1 MGVDTTQHDLV
12 RENQSLAAEL
22 AEARALIYALR
33 RGEVDA
39 LVSSEGDAVYGIQ
52 LIALAVDEAHTY
64 VDALT
69 IVLKK
74 LCEATGFVYGDAWAM
89 TSNGRTLER
98 TSAWY
103 GACSEAVVLRESLA
117 RLVVD
122 PPDASLMQALTNS
135 DAQWIHVEDL
145 QHSPRA
151 EAIRSCGM
159 QTGLV
164 LSLMKGRDLMAVLG
178 LWKQERQVRDNAAV
192 VNARRILKQC
202 AAFVHRK
209 REQEALQQTL
219 VTLERTVQDRSR
231 EMAELYGRLS
241 DQSAKRELAERLS
254 RDRQQAVALSEQELT
269 KQTMLLQSILDS
281 MAEGVLVTDPPG
293 RVLQCNPAARN
304 VLGAVPAHVAPEL
317 WPDIY
322 GLYEPDK
329 LTRIASEQMP
339 LVRALR
345 GEKSDRV
352 EIFVRGGMA
361 PQGQMIAMSGRPL
374 LDASGAI
381 YGAVAVF
388 HDITQHKR
396 EEEERIQSLEEQRDT
411 LVREV
416 HHRIKNN
423 LAAVIELMNRHASD
437 HPDIKL
443 FLKQIEKQLY
453 AIATMYGLEASRDA
467 GIYLG
472 RLVRSVS
479 TNAESLFGVR
489 VNMVIGEHPLRALK
503 LREEASV
510 PVALVLNELLVN
522 ACKHGN
528 DEQVEVRIAQ
538 DGGNV
543 VIEVINSVAPDARMP
558 NMEGGEKHGGGI
570 ALVRALLPH
579 KAHLEFRR
587 SPSHVLATVSLAPD
601 IFGT

>member
-1 MGVDTTQHDLV
+1 MGVDTSQHDLI

-22 AEARALIYALR
+22 TEARELLYALR
-33 RGEVDA
+33 KGEVDA

-52 LIALAVDEAHTY
+52 LIALAVDEAETY
-64 VDALT
+64 VDALS

-74 LCEATGFVYGDAWAM
+74 LCEATGFVYGDAWAT

-103 GACSEAVVLRESLA
+103 GACSEAVMLHESLA
-117 RLVVD
+117 RLAVD
-122 PPDASLMQALTNS
+122 PADANLMHALSNS
-135 DAQWIHVEDL
+135 DAQWIHAEDL
-145 QHSPRA
+145 LHSPRA

-164 LSLMKGRDLMAVLG
+164 LALMKGRELIAVLG
-178 LWKQERQVRDNAAV
+178 LWKQEREERDNAAV
-192 VNARRILKQC
+192 ANAWQILKHS
-202 AAFVHRK
+202 AAFVQRK
-209 REQEALQQTL
+209 REQEALHQTL

-269 KQTMLLQSILDS
+269 RQTMLLQSILDS
-281 MAEGVLVTDPPG
+281 MAEGVLVTASSG
-293 RVLQCNPAARN
+293 SVLQCNPAARK
-304 VLGAVPAHVAPEL
+304 VLGAVPAHVAPGL

-322 GLYEPDK
+322 GMYEPDK
-329 LTRIASEQMP
+329 LTRIASEEMP
-339 LVRALR
+339 LVKALR
-345 GEKSDRV
+345 GEKSDQV
-352 EIFVRGGMA
+352 EIFIRGGMA
-361 PQGQMIAMSGRPL
+361 LEGQMIAMSGRPL

-396 EEEERIQSLEEQRDT
+396 EEEERIQNLEEQRDT

-467 GIYLG
+467 GIYLR
-472 RLVRSVS
+472 RLVCSVS
-479 TNAESLFGVR
+479 ANAEALFGVR
-489 VNMVIGEHPLRALK
+489 VNTALGEYPLQKLK
-503 LREEASV
+503 LREDVSV

-528 DEQVEVRIAQ
+528 DEQVEVRITRH
-538 DGGNV
+538 GSNV
-543 VIEVINSVAPDARMP
+543 VIEVINSVAPDARIIDS
-558 NMEGGEKHGGGI
+558 GEKLGSGI

-579 KAHLEFRR
+579 KAHLEFRQ